1 MIYKNTNWQPLRTSV
16 RARRI
21 REETRENNRANII
34 MAVIVT
40 ALFFAVIDSALNQ
53 IIGV

>member
-1 MIYKNTNWQPLRTSV
+1 MIYKNTNWQPLRPSV

-21 REETRENNRANII
+21 REETRENKKISII

-40 ALFFAVIDSALNQ
+40 ALLFAVIDSALTQ
-53 IIGV
+53 TLGA